1 MKCDKCGSLIDSDEK
16 YEHAGQVLCE
26 DCYLD
31 IKASPQVC
39 DPWAVYTA
47 KKEVGGKPSLTPVQE
62 KIMDL
67 IRNKGPLGVNE
78 ICRELD
84 ISEQEFRSSF
94 AALRHM
100 ELARATKVGD
110 EVRYTTF

>member
-1 MKCDKCGSLIDSDEK
+1 MKCEKCGAQVEPDEK
-16 YEHAGQVLCE
+16 YEHAGMTLCE

-47 KKEVGGKPSLTPVQE
+47 KKEAGPKPTLTPVQE
-62 KIMDL
+62 KIMEL
-67 IRNKGPLGVNE
+67 IKNKGPLGVND
-78 ICRELD
+78 ICSELG
-84 ISEQEFRSSF
+84 ISEQEFRGNF

-100 ELARATKVGD
+100 ELAKATKVGD
-110 EVRYTTF
+110 EVKYTTF